1 MRRKKNIA
9 NVEPRY
15 QMQKYLCVSTGDN
28 YNSLLI
34 LPLEYVVN
42 AKHCI
47 ESIHVLLRFF
57 LGNFVNLYTI
67 FKNK

>member
-1 MRRKKNIA
+1 MVVLFSIFEGQEKKNKLVQYEKKKNIA

-42 AKHCI
+42 AKHI
-47 ESIHVLLRFF
+47 V
-57 LGNFVNLYTI
+57 
-67 FKNK
+67 